1 MEYFSIIGLAFY
13 TVPCLLPV
21 FIIGGIIFVVYR
33 LKKGKSLGGSNR
45 KAPITHFFDLV
56 VSQLAISISVLFF
69 LYFLFSITKNFNA
82 DIEAHY
88 VALPALVVG
97 FILSYK
103 LKQQLLLLLSIV
115 GAYVWWI
122 WLAVFE
128 IMKMYA
134 SYRNDLG
141 DHYYGVSSNEYRALI
156 IIIGILMISLL
167 FFVLGKIHSKKDSYN
182 FFDNIYYFWS
192 IVPVTGM
199 LWLFSNKIV
208 LIEGLPSL
216 LDGDAF
222 LLPPLLI
229 VGLAVICISI
239 VLLVYYAFVR
249 NLLNNK
255 CLASILLTL
264 VGLGLLLFIPKMEF
278 KPSYSDFR
286 YTDSGPNFLGYI
298 FLIFFNILIFGEFL
312 LFIMYGYLKKNIG
325 FITLGTI
332 LLFVLCIEKYVEWFS
347 FTEKGIFFT
356 GAGVLMLGLGF
367 LLERARRTIINNLNT
382 NQNSTGIDGK

>member
-1 MEYFSIIGLAFY
+1 MEYFSILGLAFY
-13 TVPCLLPV
+13 VVPCLLPV
-21 FIIGGIIFVVYR
+21 FVIVGIIFAVYR
-33 LKKGKSLGGSNR
+33 LKKGKNLGGSNR
-45 KAPITHFFDLV
+45 KATLTHFFDLV

-69 LYFLFSITKNFNA
+69 LYFLFSITKNINA

-97 FILSYK
+97 FILSYR
-103 LKQQLLLLLSIV
+103 LKQQLLLLLSIA

-128 IMKMYA
+128 LLKMYE
-134 SYRNDLG
+134 SYRNELG

-167 FFVLGKIHSKKDSYN
+167 FFVIGKIHSQKKGYSY
-182 FFDNIYYFWS
+182 FDRIYYLWAMIPGSVVLMLMS
-192 IVPVTGM
+192 IK
-199 LWLFSNKIV
+199 LV
-208 LIEGLPSL
+208 LIEGVPL
-216 LDGDAF
+216 LLAGEVL
-222 LLPPLLI
+222 LLPPVLI
-229 VGLAVICISI
+229 LGLSLI
-239 VLLVYYAFVR
+239 
-249 NLLNNK
+249 
-255 CLASILLTL
+255 CLAIVFFGFVIYVNGFADNRFIATVMLTL
-264 VGLGLLLFIPKMEF
+264 LGLGLLLFTPEMKLKTEASNFPYDDTM
-278 KPSYSDFR
+278 
-286 YTDSGPNFLGYI
+286 PNFLGYVL
-298 FLIFFNILIFGEFL
+298 LIVFNLLIFGEFL
-312 LFIMYGYLKKNIG
+312 LFILYGYIKKNVA

-367 LLERARRTIINNLNT
+367 LLERARRTIINNLNK